1 MAAVQRFLP
10 VMSPPRIHGLGR
22 TAVFYALWTWS
33 PMGSFMVM
41 LTLPAFWYV
50 RTTLLSDELGSQL
63 IGPSR
68 YRHLN
73 TSTMLPGGLLRR

>member
-1 MAAVQRFLP
+1 MNGIHAMTCTAIAALTVLIT
-10 VMSPPRIHGLGR
+10 SP
-22 TAVFYALWTWS
+22 AQAE
-33 PMGSFMVM
+33 M

-50 RTTLLSDELGSQL
+50 RTTLLSDEFGSQL
-63 IGPSR
+63 IGPNR